1 MSHINLDEIKLL
13 GQGGFAQVHLKR
25 DKFTKKEYAVK
36 IINTSNLDLKTKHLM
51 AKEIIILKK
60 LEEHPNIIKFYDSIL
75 TENGVELIL
84 EYCNGGTLKKYLL
97 KYNKAFPPDIVR
109 HIAKQILQGLD
120 HLHKNDI
127 IHRDIKLDNILLHFQ
142 DKNDLN
148 SNDINKLYKAQIKI
162 IDFNVSK
169 NIGLNH
175 SLPYTIIGTSGYMA
189 PEIIQNLFYG
199 IQNPYDKKVDIWSLG
214 VLCYKLLYFQRP
226 FNSPYETLKKNPN
239 FTDLIPSN
247 ARNFLSSML
256 QRNPVQRPAASE
268 LLNCEF
274 IKNENFILYY
284 NDNQV
289 YNNINYNYN
298 NNTVYHQNNIYDY
311 NYYQNSDDYLQTE
324 IYSKGNENFK
334 NNVLN
339 KTKIINLNKPY
350 NDYFDQNNNIIH
362 NNTVYMNNNHINPI
376 LQNSNVFYST
386 YEPLYI
392 INVIFKSDKKNI
404 VVIAYSNVSIEKII
418 KNYFLKIDRL
428 DLINNIYNT
437 NFRFVC
443 GLQNLLTLKKIGDIA
458 RGRSVCMVNVMG

>member
-226 FNSPYETLKKNPN
+226 FNSPYETLKK
-239 FTDLIPSN
+239 S
-247 ARNFLSSML
+247 
-256 QRNPVQRPAASE
+256 
-268 LLNCEF
+268 
-274 IKNENFILYY
+274 
-284 NDNQV
+284 
-289 YNNINYNYN
+289 
-298 NNTVYHQNNIYDY
+298 
-311 NYYQNSDDYLQTE
+311 
-324 IYSKGNENFK
+324 
-334 NNVLN
+334 
-339 KTKIINLNKPY
+339 
-350 NDYFDQNNNIIH
+350 
-362 NNTVYMNNNHINPI
+362 
-376 LQNSNVFYST
+376 
-386 YEPLYI
+386 
-392 INVIFKSDKKNI
+392 
-404 VVIAYSNVSIEKII
+404 
-418 KNYFLKIDRL
+418 
-428 DLINNIYNT
+428 
-437 NFRFVC
+437 
-443 GLQNLLTLKKIGDIA
+443 
-458 RGRSVCMVNVMG
+458 

>member
-1 MSHINLDEIKLL
+1 MNLDEIKLL
-13 GQGGFAQVHLKR
+13 GKGGFAQVHLKR

-51 AKEIIILKK
+51 VKEITILKK
-60 LEEHPNIIKFYDSIL
+60 LKEHANIIKFYDSIL
-75 TENGVELIL
+75 TEDGVELIL
-84 EYCNGGTLKKYLL
+84 EYCNGGSLEKYLQNY
-97 KYNKAFPPDIVR
+97 KKPFPPDIVR

-120 HLHKNDI
+120 HLHKNGI

-142 DKNDLN
+142 DKNDLKKK
-148 SNDINKLYKAQIKI
+148 SNDINNLYKAQIKI
-162 IDFNVSK
+162 IDFNISK
-169 NIGLNH
+169 NIGLNQ
-175 SLPYTIIGTSGYMA
+175 SLAYTNIGTRGYMA
-189 PEIIQNLFYG
+189 PEIIQNLFYN
-199 IQNPYDKKVDIWSLG
+199 IRNPYDEKVDIWSLG
-214 VLCYKLLYFQRP
+214 VLCYQLFYFQKP
-226 FNSPYETLKKNPN
+226 FNSLYETLHKNPKI
-239 FTDLIPSN
+239 TDLIPSK

-289 YNNINYNYN
+289 YNNINYN
-298 NNTVYHQNNIYDY
+298 NNTVYHQNYNYYY

-324 IYSKGNENFK
+324 IYSKSNENFK

-350 NDYFDQNNNIIH
+350 DDYFDQNNIIIRD
-362 NNTVYMNNNHINPI
+362 NTVNMNNIHINPI
-376 LQNSNVFYST
+376 LQNNNVFYST

-392 INVIFKSDKKNI
+392 INVIFKSDKGNI
-404 VVIAYSNVSIEKII
+404 VVIAYSNVSIENII
-418 KNYFLKIDRL
+418 TNYFLKIDRL

-437 NFRFVC
+437 NFTFVC
-443 GLQNLLTLKKIGDIA
+443 DSQNLLLLKKIGDIA
-458 RGRSVCMVNVMG
+458 CGRNVCMVNVMG